1 MKKISIVTSCFNEEA
16 NLEELYDRVKK
27 QAETFEKKYDWEFIL
42 IDNGSTD
49 STADKLRMLAEKDK
63 NHVKVIINA
72 RNFGGIRSPYWAM
85 LSATGDAVIYTA
97 SDLQDPPEIIPEFI
111 KKWEEGYLI
120 SLGQK
125 NDSEESLIFFMLRKL
140 YYYLLV
146 HLADDGTHLMKNC
159 TGFGLYDKKIIDCI
173 KEYDDPYP
181 FIRGLICD
189 IGFDKALIP
198 FKQPT
203 RKRGISSHNFY
214 SLYDNAMLGLVKH
227 TKFPLRL
234 IAFFGFLISAFCL
247 IVSIIYLILK
257 LINWYSFNMGSA
269 PLIIGMFF
277 LGGIQLVFLGI
288 IAEYLGAVYTR
299 VNKKPIVIEKE
310 RINFD

>member
-16 NLEELYDRVKK
+16 NIDELYERVNK
-27 QAETFEKKYDWEFIL
+27 QMQKFSDIYEWEFIL
-42 IDNGSTD
+42 LDNGSVDNTAEKLRIL
-49 STADKLRMLAEKDK
+49 ADKDK
-63 NHVKVIINA
+63 EHVKVIINS
-72 RNFGGIRSPYWAM
+72 RNFGCIRSPYWAM
-85 LSATGDAVIYTA
+85 LSATGDCVIYTA
-97 SDLQDPPEIIPEFI
+97 SDLQDPPEIIPDFI
-111 KKWEEGYLI
+111 KKWEEGFLI
-120 SLGQK
+120 ALGQK
-125 NDSEESLIFFMLRKL
+125 NSSEESLIFFTLRRI

-146 HLADDGTHLMKNC
+146 HLADDGPHLMKNC
-159 TGFGLYDKKIIDCI
+159 TGFGLYDRKIIEYI
-173 KEYDDPYP
+173 KEYEDPYP

-189 IGFDKALIP
+189 IGFEKALIP

-234 IAFFGFLISAFCL
+234 IAFFGFIISAFC
-247 IVSIIYLILK
+247 IITSIIYLVLK
-257 LINWYSFNMGSA
+257 LTNWYSFNMGSA
-269 PLIIGMFF
+269 PLVIGMFF

-310 RINFD
+310 RINF